1 MSVRFTRARETSFCL
16 NKRLT
21 TPTFAGP
28 RNVSEMYKTE
38 YIYTK
43 YNNHYHFRV
52 QTVITTF
59 QQILEELELGQY
71 RSLKSSGLNK
81 AGRIP
86 L

>member
-1 MSVRFTRARETSFCL
+1 
-16 NKRLT
+16 
-21 TPTFAGP
+21 
-28 RNVSEMYKTE
+28 MYKTE

-71 RSLKSSGLNK
+71 RSLQSSGLNK

>member
-28 RNVSEMYKTE
+28 RNVSEMY
-38 YIYTK
+38 IYTK
-43 YNNHYHFRV
+43 YNNHYRFRV

-59 QQILEELELGQY
+59 QQILEELGH
-71 RSLKSSGLNK
+71 
-81 AGRIP
+81 
-86 L
+86 